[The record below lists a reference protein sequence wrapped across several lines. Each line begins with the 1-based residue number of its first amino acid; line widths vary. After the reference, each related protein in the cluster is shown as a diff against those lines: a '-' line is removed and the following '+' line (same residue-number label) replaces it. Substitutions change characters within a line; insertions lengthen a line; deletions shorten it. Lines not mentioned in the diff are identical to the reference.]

1 MIFYFRTKMKSK
13 QALDGDGKP
22 IKGKTEFT
30 MPEEVPLDIEPSQ
43 AEELASP
50 GMLGINLPTG
60 QTLDL
65 LYGYA
70 TIPGEILA
78 RDISWLNNRLF
89 NAKEP

>member
-30 MPEEVPLDIEPSQ
+30 MPEEVP
-43 AEELASP
+43 
-50 GMLGINLPTG
+50 
-60 QTLDL
+60 
-65 LYGYA
+65 
-70 TIPGEILA
+70 GEILA